1 MLVESK
7 CILNV
12 ILVSLRRKKS
22 RLWEMKKEKIGNYS
36 GSLLLTSIKFT
47 FICPTIVF
55 NRTKP
60 YYTRIEHM

>member
-1 MLVESK
+1 
-7 CILNV
+7 
-12 ILVSLRRKKS
+12 
-22 RLWEMKKEKIGNYS
+22 MKKEKIGNYS

-60 YYTRIEHM
+60 CYARIEHM